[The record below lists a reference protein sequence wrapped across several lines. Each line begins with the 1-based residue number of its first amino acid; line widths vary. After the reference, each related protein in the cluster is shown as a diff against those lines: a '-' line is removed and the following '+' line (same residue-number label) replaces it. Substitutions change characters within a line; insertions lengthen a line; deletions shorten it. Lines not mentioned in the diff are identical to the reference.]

1 MLRRAE
7 RSGRLG
13 RPVGGIALDG
23 HPLGALD
30 GAQPG
35 SYAGFAGGDGLAVAT
50 AVGAFGEVLAVAF
63 YFADTGAP
71 VPGDG
76 AAAGAR
82 PMPFGDQ
89 IQEPGGLGRLPRVRC
104 GAGPSFGARQPG
116 ATGHSSSTQ
125 ARNPDRVEAGARAR
139 RSSHRSRPP
148 RMASGVAEVVVA
160 GEGPGA
166 DDADEGVAGQ
176 GVGDGGQGPDGQV
189 PPAGFGRDRVHEHAG
204 GDGGQV
210 QRAGADRAAG
220 PCRARVMPRQAK
232 TRAAAAGIA
241 ASRAAMAGRWRAA
254 SAIRYWAVKLTA
266 VAKYPATSMHPSG
279 QTCRPVTVSA
289 AAAKAGSP
297 VAACPRRHASTSLT
311 WCGSRLRTAAT
322 ASSLPGGLAG

>member
-104 GAGPSFGARQPG
+104 GGRPELRGAAAGGDRALVEHPG
-116 ATGHSSSTQ
+116 AE
-125 ARNPDRVEAGARAR
+125 P
-139 RSSHRSRPP
+139 
-148 RMASGVAEVVVA
+148 
-160 GEGPGA
+160 
-166 DDADEGVAGQ
+166 GQ
-176 GVGDGGQGPDGQV
+176 GGGGGQGQAQQPQEQAAEDGQR
-189 PPAGFGRDRVHEHAG
+189 GGRG
-204 GDGGQV
+204 GGGG
-210 QRAGADRAAG
+210 RG
-220 PCRARVMPRQAK
+220 P
-232 TRAAAAGIA
+232 
-241 ASRAAMAGRWRAA
+241 GR
-254 SAIRYWAVKLTA
+254 
-266 VAKYPATSMHPSG
+266 G
-279 QTCRPVTVSA
+279 
-289 AAAKAGSP
+289 
-297 VAACPRRHASTSLT
+297 RR
-311 WCGSRLRTAAT
+311 R
-322 ASSLPGGLAG
+322 